1 MGFLDHSTNNIII
14 DAVLTDKGRRRLAE
28 NNGQF
33 SIQFFSLAD
42 DEIDYGIIKKFGRI
56 VGKEKIVKNTPI
68 FEAQT
73 KQNSALKYRML
84 TLPDPT
90 IFKMPSMSLVT
101 ANTSNVVTLP
111 GTVVGSTLNSQNI
124 EVRQQIGE
132 EQNLPAN
139 LSDTTFTVYVNDRF
153 LNLGATGAA
162 LGSPDPVTKVRA
174 YSVNNPDSPGS
185 VSFDIQP
192 VSSAQLTSTVFATY
206 GVAGVITTPVSIVG
220 DQTGLRLDFKIAINQ
235 GS

>member
-14 DAVLTDKGRRRLAE
+14 DAVLTDKGRQRLAE

-42 DEIDYGIIKKFGRI
+42 DEVDYGLITKFGRV

-73 KQNSALKYRML
+73 KHNTAMKYRML

-90 IFKMPSMSLVT
+90 IFKMPSMSLTTNNV
-101 ANTSNVVTLP
+101 ANVITF
-111 GTVVGSTLNSQNI
+111 VGSVLDGGLQSQTVEIKQAVGN
-124 EVRQQIGE
+124 

-139 LSDTTFTVYVNDRF
+139 LSDSSFTVYVNDRF
-153 LNLGATGAA
+153 VYVNDGNPI
-162 LGSPDPVTKVRA
+162 GSPDPISKVRA
-174 YSVNNPDSPGS
+174 YSVFSGTPGS
-185 VSFDIQP
+185 VSFTLEP
-192 VSSAQLTSTVFATY
+192 VASAQLSSTVFATY

-220 DQTGLRLDFKIAINQ
+220 DQTGLRLDFKVAINQ
-235 GS
+235 GT

>member
-14 DAVLTDKGRRRLAE
+14 DAVLTDKGRQRLAE

-42 DEIDYGIIKKFGRI
+42 DEVDYGIIKKFGRV

-73 KQNSALKYRML
+73 KSNTALKYRML

-101 ANTSNVVTLP
+101 ANTSNVVTFT
-111 GTVVGSTLNSQNI
+111 GDVNSGLRDQDI
-124 EVRQQIGE
+124 EIRQAIGN

-139 LSDTTFTVYVNDRF
+139 LTDTTFTVFANSRFVSVN
-153 LNLGATGAA
+153 GAP
-162 LGSPDPVTKVRA
+162 LGSPDPLTKVRA
-174 YSVNNPDSPGS
+174 YSVVSDGNAGTVRFVVSP
-185 VSFDIQP
+185 VP
-192 VSSAQLTSTVFATY
+192 NAQLGAAVFATY
-206 GVAGVITTPVSIVG
+206 GVSGTITTPLTVIG
-220 DQTGLRLDFKIAINQ
+220 DQTGLRLDFQVAIKR

>member
-14 DAVLTDKGRRRLAE
+14 DAVLTDKGRQRLAE

-42 DEIDYGIIKKFGRI
+42 DEVDYGIIKKFGRI

-101 ANTSNVVTLP
+101 VNTSNVVSFS
-111 GTVVGSTLNSQNI
+111 GTVVGGNLATQNI
-124 EVRQQIGE
+124 VIKQAIGN
-132 EQNLPAN
+132 EQDLPPNLN
-139 LSDTTFTVYVNDRF
+139 DSSYTVYVNDRF
-153 LNLGATGAA
+153 VSVSGNP
-162 LGSPDPVTKVRA
+162 LGSPDPMTKIRA
-174 YSVNNPDSPGS
+174 YTVFSEDTGT
-185 VSFDIQP
+185 VSFDIEP
-192 VSSAQLTSTVFATY
+192 VPTNQLTSTVFATY
-206 GVAGVITTPVSIVG
+206 GVSGTITTPVSVVG
-220 DQTGLRLDFKIAINQ
+220 DQTGLRLDFKVAISQ